1 VFNETRFP
9 YTDLFSKSISSST
22 PTSLSSFLA
31 NIPLVGPPLVTPLPN
46 TVPNSPSPPPQTS
59 QTHVLD
65 SGSDIQSVPTSPI
78 PQNSQTPVLDSGSD
92 TQSVPTYS
100 SPIDSSSTATVSSPT
115 SSESASQYPIPQNS
129 HPMQTRAKSGIVQTC
144 LHPSLFLSH
153 TEPKSAKHALQDPN
167 WQSAMQA
174 EFDALVSNKT
184 CTLVPLPGR
193 QAIGCKWIFRI
204 KENPDGS
211 INRYKARLVA
221 IGFHQ
226 VQGYDFNETFSP
238 VVKPTTI
245 RLILTLALS
254 HHWKLH

>member
-1 VFNETRFP
+1 MSLILVLTFSQFP
-9 YTDLFSKSISSST
+9 LLLFLKI
-22 PTSLSSFLA
+22 PTLLFLTLVLTLSQFPLPLLLL
-31 NIPLVGPPLVTPLPN
+31 IPLPLPLCL
-46 TVPNSPSPPPQTS
+46 VQLPLSLP
-59 QTHVLD
+59 
-65 SGSDIQSVPTSPI
+65 
-78 PQNSQTPVLDSGSD
+78 
-92 TQSVPTYS
+92 
-100 SPIDSSSTATVSSPT
+100 
-115 SSESASQYPIPQNS
+115 ESASQYPIPQNS
-129 HPMQTRAKSGIVQTC
+129 HPMQTRAKSGIVQIR
-144 LHPSLFLSH
+144 LHPSLFLTH
-153 TEPKSAKHALQDPN
+153 TEPKSVKQALQDPN
-167 WQSAMQA
+167 WYSAMQA
-174 EFDALVSNKT
+174 EFDALISNKT
-184 CTLVPLPGR
+184 WTLVPLPPGR